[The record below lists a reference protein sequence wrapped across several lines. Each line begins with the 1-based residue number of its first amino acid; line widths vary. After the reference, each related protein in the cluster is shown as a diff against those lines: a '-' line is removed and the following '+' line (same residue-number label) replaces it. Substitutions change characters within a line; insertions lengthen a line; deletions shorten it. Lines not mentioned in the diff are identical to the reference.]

1 MSSLGTN
8 LIQVI
13 KDKEFQAVTKD
24 LTEVVIDSN
33 IAEGLLKDVP
43 LLSTIIGTFNT
54 VTNIKDKLFLKKI
67 LTFLYELKSIS
78 ENKIEEQINKI
89 EEDLKYRTKVGE
101 KLLFIIDKCEDTD
114 KASLTGLLFKSFLE
128 KKIDYDQFI
137 TGTNIIQKTLIDFKN
152 KERTMIII
160 AHRLSTIAFADNILV
175 LEKGNLIEQ
184 GTHEDLIKADGKYA
198 SLWKKQ
204 TLSLE

>member
-54 VTNIKDKLFLKKI
+54 VTNIKDKLF
-67 LTFLYELKSIS
+67 EQA
-78 ENKIEEQINKI
+78 IERAAAAPLAYGYFALETQDEIH
-89 EEDLKYRTKVGE
+89 LSAA
-101 KLLFIIDKCEDTD
+101 KLQLGVE
-114 KASLTGLLFKSFLE
+114 
-128 KKIDYDQFI
+128 
-137 TGTNIIQKTLIDFKN
+137 
-152 KERTMIII
+152 
-160 AHRLSTIAFADNILV
+160 
-175 LEKGNLIEQ
+175 
-184 GTHEDLIKADGKYA
+184 
-198 SLWKKQ
+198 
-204 TLSLE
+204 